1 MEPKTL
7 VILAGV
13 IVVLLLVLYY
23 VFLVRAIVEMVRRR
37 AHTVLTVF
45 SFIALIPVPPLIIL
59 GILLMV
65 IWHRL
70 KETMP

>member
-7 VILAGV
+7 IVLAGV
-13 IVVLLLVLYY
+13 IVALLLVPYY

-37 AHTVLTVF
+37 AHTALTVF
-45 SFIALIPVPPLIIL
+45 SFIALIPVPPFIIL

-65 IWHRL
+65 IWHRF